1 MKQKRRRL
9 LIPLAFILVGVR
21 FPVGGQSTEQQEA
34 EPLELG
40 KYKPRYEGTRWAL
53 VYGSYE
59 GVERFAVNELQRSA
73 QLCFPY
79 VIDVHPASAPRPSGT
94 HLLLVGTAANHPMIT
109 ELGTKGLKLPNKAE
123 GYTVAC
129 LKSPWDPALRV
140 AVIAGTDPNGVLYGV
155 EEFNRRLADTPA
167 EDARGRRQ
175 ALDRMADFEVS
186 EAPVIENRG
195 IWTWGYVLYDYRR
208 FIDNMARLKMNKL
221 TIANDTPALNCR
233 EVVEYAHSRGVKVI
247 LAFAW
252 GWGIDDLDP
261 TSKEHQRIIKE
272 DVLRNYEINYSHL
285 GLDGIY
291 FQSFTEHS
299 NTHIGGRTTA
309 ALVCEWVNDI
319 AGALLERHPGLRIQ
333 FGVHASSIREN
344 YTDFLQLDSRI
355 PIMWEDAGAIPYGI
369 STVSRSSPHGALPQ
383 TTQGSP
389 ALPTVEDTVEYSM
402 KLATFRPGN
411 REFAMIA
418 KGFAML
424 RWETEFE
431 HHGRFILGERHP
443 EFIRDRLTERQP
455 RLDWAN
461 RRWPREC
468 CHPLQLFREVRRVCD
483 GPMTVVGLVEDGMF
497 EEKIQVSVAL
507 LGEMLWDPNREEREI
522 LSRALRACR

>member
-1 MKQKRRRL
+1 MLPRTVAVVVC
-9 LIPLAFILVGVR
+9 LIAGIFSPAA
-21 FPVGGQSTEQQEA
+21 PAAEQEA
-34 EPLELG
+34 KQASKPLELG
-40 KYKPRYEGTRWAL
+40 KYKPRYEGTRWVL
-53 VYGSYE
+53 VYGSCE
-59 GVERFAVNELQRSA
+59 GVERFAVNELQRTA

-79 VIDVHPASAPRPSGT
+79 VIEVHPASAPRPSGT
-94 HLLLVGTAANHPMIT
+94 HLLLVGTAANHPMIA

-155 EEFNRRLADTPA
+155 EEFHRRLADTPA

-175 ALDRMADFEVS
+175 ALDQMPDFEVN

-221 TIANDTPALNCR
+221 TIANDTPPLNCR

-261 TSKEHQRIIKE
+261 TSKEHQRIIRE

-299 NTHIGGRTTA
+299 NTRIGGRTTA

-319 AGALLERHPGLRIQ
+319 AGALLERYPGLRIE

-344 YTDFLQLDSRI
+344 YTDFLKLDSRI

-369 STVSRSSPHGALPQ
+369 STVSRSLPRAALPQ
-383 TTQGSP
+383 TQGPP
-389 ALPTVEDTVEYSM
+389 ALPTVEDTVEYSV
-402 KLATFRPGN
+402 KLATFRPDN

-431 HHGRFILGERHP
+431 HHGPFILGERHP
-443 EFIRDRLTERQP
+443 EFIQARLRERQP

-461 RRWPREC
+461 RRWPKEC
-468 CHPLQLFREVRRVCD
+468 RHALRLFSEVRRACD
-483 GPMTVVGLVEDGMF
+483 GPMTVVGLVEDGLF
-497 EEKIQVSVAL
+497 EEKIQVSVAV

-522 LSRALRACR
+522 LSRAMRACR